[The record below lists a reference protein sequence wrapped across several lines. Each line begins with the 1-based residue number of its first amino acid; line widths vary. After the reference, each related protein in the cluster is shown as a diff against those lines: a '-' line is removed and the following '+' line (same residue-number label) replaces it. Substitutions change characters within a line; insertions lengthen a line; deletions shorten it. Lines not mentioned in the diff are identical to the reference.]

1 MYLAYSLLLTVGL
14 LILIPHFIYQA
25 LAHGKYLEGL
35 SQRLGSV
42 PELRHSGKPVIWLHS
57 VSVGETQAARP
68 LIESLRQ
75 TYPNH
80 LLVVS
85 TITQTGQN
93 LARQLLADR
102 AGAVFYFPFDWKWT
116 VRRSLARVKPSLVL
130 LMETELWPN
139 FLKECAAQSIPVALV
154 NGRISRQSFRRYG
167 LISRFMRRVLNDLN
181 IAIMQTEKDAA
192 RIKTLGVPQEKLF
205 VSGNLKFDSKDN
217 PSANKTTEELNQ
229 RFVLSSETPLILAAS
244 THDPE
249 ERILLESFELVR
261 RSGPVRLMIAPRH
274 PQRFEEVA
282 SLIQSKG
289 FSWSRRS
296 GSASPADS
304 SVDVILLD
312 SIGELPSMYRF
323 ASICFVGGSIVDKGG
338 HNVLEPAS
346 VGACIVT
353 GAYTHNFDEIV
364 SLLLAEDGLEQ
375 LPPLELDSAAKELAK
390 MFKELLRDKAR
401 RVSMGENGLA
411 VVEANRG
418 STVKTVA
425 LLKTLINAS
434 SPLDE
439 HQDSMLAPNV
449 S

>member
-1 MYLAYSLLLTVGL
+1 MYLTYSLLLAVGL
-14 LILIPHFIYQA
+14 LILIPRFIHQA
-25 LAHGKYLEGL
+25 LAHGKYLSGL
-35 SQRLGSV
+35 RQRLGSV
-42 PELRHSGKPVIWLHS
+42 PEFPHSGKPVIWLHS

-75 TYPNH
+75 VYPNH
-80 LLVVS
+80 ILVIS
-85 TITQTGQN
+85 TITQTGQD
-93 LARQLLADR
+93 LARQILADR
-102 AGAVFYFPFDWKWT
+102 ASAVFYFPFDWKWT

-139 FLKECAAQSIPVALV
+139 FLKECASQSIPVALV

-167 LISRFMRRVLNDLN
+167 LISRFMRRVLHDVS
-181 IAIMQTEKDAA
+181 IAIMQTEKDAE
-192 RIKTLGVPQEKLF
+192 RIKTLGVPQERLF
-205 VSGNLKFDSKDN
+205 ISGNLKFDSKDN
-217 PSANKTTEELNQ
+217 PIASETIEGLSQ
-229 RFVLSSETPLILAAS
+229 RFALSSNVPLILAAS

-261 RSGPVRLMIAPRH
+261 KTGPARLMIAPRH

-289 FSWSRRS
+289 FSWTRRS
-296 GSASPADS
+296 NAPDPRDS

-312 SIGELPSMYRF
+312 TIGELPSLYRF
-323 ASICFVGGSIVDKGG
+323 ASVCFVGGSIVDKGG

-364 SLLLAEDGLEQ
+364 NLLRAEEALEQ
-375 LPPLELDSAAKELAK
+375 LPPLELDSAGSEIARTLLELIQDESK
-390 MFKELLRDKAR
+390 RVHMGKKAI
-401 RVSMGENGLA
+401 A

-418 STVKTVA
+418 ST
-425 LLKTLINAS
+425 LKTIGLLNSLINS
-434 SPLDE
+434 TLPSDE
-439 HQDSMLAPNV
+439 QRDSLLAPNV